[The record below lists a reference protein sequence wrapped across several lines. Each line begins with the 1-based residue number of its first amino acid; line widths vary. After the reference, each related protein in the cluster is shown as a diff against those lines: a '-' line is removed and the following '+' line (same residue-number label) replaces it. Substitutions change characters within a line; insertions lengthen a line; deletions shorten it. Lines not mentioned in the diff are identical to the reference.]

1 MTPPRS
7 LDPDAAA
14 YLERLRAAPPLWTLT
29 PQQARDAH
37 VAGSPTVSRP
47 GAEVESVHDDVVAGV
62 PVRTYR
68 PAGAEGVTVYLHG
81 GGWVVGT
88 LDSYDGVCRD
98 LAAASGTAVVSVG
111 YDRAPELRHPGQV
124 EQCTAVL
131 RETARQRGGA
141 VALAGDSAGAHLAVL
156 TAVRA
161 QVPLAALAL
170 VYPVVSPA
178 LDTPSARENA
188 TGYALETEGM
198 RWYWSQYL
206 PDADTDVPVDLLQ
219 CDLAGLPPTQ
229 VLTAGFDPLRD
240 EGLALADAFEAAGVA
255 VERVAF
261 DGQVHGFFRTDAAIP
276 TSARARADVGA
287 FVRRHSSERRQGRTA
302 TA

>member
-1 MTPPRS
+1 MTAPRLS

-14 YLERLRAAPPLWTLT
+14 FLERLRAAPPLWTLT

-37 VAGSPTVSRP
+37 VAGSPAVSRP
-47 GAEVESVHDDVVAGV
+47 GADVETVHDGVVAGV

-88 LDSYDGVCRD
+88 LDTYDGVCRD
-98 LAAASGTAVVSVG
+98 LAAASGTTVISVG
-111 YDRAPELRHPGQV
+111 YDLAPEVRHPGQAA
-124 EQCTAVL
+124 QCVAVVQ
-131 RETARQRGGA
+131 EAARRHGGRA

-156 TAVRA
+156 AAVRA
-161 QVPLAALAL
+161 GVPLTALAL

-206 PDADTDVPVDLLQ
+206 PDGSSGEQPDDVPVDLLQ
-219 CDLAGLPPTQ
+219 LDLAGLPPALL
-229 VLTAGFDPLRD
+229 LTAGFDPLRD
-240 EGLALADAFEAAGVA
+240 EGLALADALEAAGVD

-261 DGQVHGFFRTDAAIP
+261 DGQVHGFFRTDAVIGE
-276 TSARARADVGA
+276 SAAARSVVGE
-287 FVRRHSSERRQGRTA
+287 FLRRHG
-302 TA
+302 